1 MSKQISTSKARRS
14 FAASIAGAAFG
25 GVAMAQVKQP
35 AAARWEPTRHE
46 KDDWL
51 DQMPG
56 KHRMVFDSI
65 TPDTLGDSILFAGNF
80 IKVNKTDYGL
90 ESNELALVV
99 VMRHLS
105 TPFGFNDAM
114 WTKYGTAMAK
124 LAGFEDPKTKAA
136 PNTNLYNAGGYGTQL
151 HNYGTTLDSL
161 AKQGVQFGVCSM
173 AGHKVAGD
181 IATAVHGNADAIF
194 TELTANLI
202 ASARMVPAGILIVN
216 RAQERG
222 YALA

>member
-1 MSKQISTSKARRS
+1 MSKTPLSKARRS
-14 FAASIAGAAFG
+14 FSASIAAAAFG
-25 GVAMAQVKQP
+25 GVAMAQVKKP
-35 AAARWEPTRHE
+35 ASAAWTPARHE

-51 DQMPG
+51 DQIPG

-65 TPDTLGDSILFAGNF
+65 TPETLGDSLLFSGNF
-80 IKVNKTDYGL
+80 IKVNKSDYGL

-114 WTKYGTAMAK
+114 WAKYGTAMAK
-124 LAGFEDPKTKAA
+124 TAGFEDPKTKTA
-136 PNTNLYNAGGYGTQL
+136 PKTNLYNSGGYGTQL

-181 IATAVHGNADAIF
+181 IATAVNGNADAIF

-202 ASARMVPAGILIVN
+202 AGARMVPAGILIVN

>member
-1 MSKQISTSKARRS
+1 MNKQSPRRS
-14 FAASIAGAAFG
+14 FSTSIAAAAFG

-35 AAARWEPTRHE
+35 AATRWEPTRHD

-51 DQMPG
+51 DQIPG

-80 IKVNKTDYGL
+80 IKVNKSDYGL

-114 WTKYGTAMAK
+114 WAKYGTAMAK
-124 LAGFEDPKTKAA
+124 LAGFEDPKTKEIWR
-136 PNTNLYNAGGYGTQL
+136 L
-151 HNYGTTLDSL
+151 
-161 AKQGVQFGVCSM
+161 
-173 AGHKVAGD
+173 
-181 IATAVHGNADAIF
+181 
-194 TELTANLI
+194 
-202 ASARMVPAGILIVN
+202 VPPDFPFKGLWERINVN
-216 RAQERG
+216 RTD
-222 YALA
+222 L

>member
-1 MSKQISTSKARRS
+1 MNKTPTIKARRS
-14 FAASIAGAAFG
+14 FSASIAAAAFG

-35 AAARWEPTRHE
+35 ASSWTPTRHE

-51 DQMPG
+51 DQIPG

-80 IKVNKTDYGL
+80 IKVNKSDYGL

-114 WTKYGTAMAK
+114 WAKYGAAMAK

>member
-1 MSKQISTSKARRS
+1 
-14 FAASIAGAAFG
+14 
-25 GVAMAQVKQP
+25 MAQVKQP
-35 AAARWEPTRHE
+35 ASARWEPVRHE

-51 DQMPG
+51 DQIPG

-65 TPDTLGDSILFAGNF
+65 TPETLGDAILFAGNF
-80 IKVNKTDYGL
+80 IKVNKSDYGL
-90 ESNELALVV
+90 ESNDLALVV

-114 WTKYGTAMAK
+114 WAKYGTAMAK

-136 PNTNLYNAGGYGTQL
+136 PKTNLYDAGGYGTQL

-202 ASARMVPAGILIVN
+202 AGARMVPAGILIVN

>member
-1 MSKQISTSKARRS
+1 MSKKTPTSTARRS
-14 FAASIAGAAFG
+14 FSASLAAAAFG

-35 AAARWEPTRHE
+35 PAARWEPTHHD

-51 DQMPG
+51 DQIPG

-65 TPDTLGDSILFAGNF
+65 TPDTLGDSVLFAGNF
-80 IKVNKTDYGL
+80 IKVNKSDYGL
-90 ESNELALVV
+90 ESSELALLV

-124 LAGFEDPKTKAA
+124 QAGFEDPKTKAA
-136 PNTNLYNAGGYGTQL
+136 PKTNLFNSGGYGTQL

-173 AGHKVAGD
+173 AGHKLAGD
-181 IATAVHGNADAIF
+181 IATAVNGNADAIF
-194 TELTANLI
+194 TELTGNLI